1 MAIDLETNDVTYDI
15 AVIGGGP
22 AGYIATIRAS
32 QLGAKVVLF
41 EEDCLGGTCL
51 NRGCI
56 PTKAFLKSVR
66 AWQDLQ
72 KLSQLAITGV
82 DLKGAKIDWA
92 MLQGR
97 KNRIVARLTMGVAT
111 LLQAHG
117 VDVIHGSAVM
127 EDKPGLIR
135 VQDKIYQACN
145 VIIATGSK
153 PKLIPLPGL
162 DSAAVITSDELLS
175 LEAVPSSLII
185 LGGGVIG
192 VEFAFIFRELGAEV
206 TIIEMEERL
215 LPNMDEEISR
225 QAARVLKG
233 NGIQINTSTKALEIR
248 GNTLFVEKN
257 GSDNIT
263 EITAEKILLAV
274 GRAPSYKGIDV
285 QRLGI
290 KTAKG
295 AIITD
300 EFLRTNIPQ
309 IYAVGDVNGK
319 FMLAHK
325 AFAEGIVAV
334 ENIMGNTKK
343 INYEA
348 IPQCVY
354 SFPEMAS
361 VGLTEKEAQDRYGA
375 IKVGKFPLVANG
387 KAQLEGETR
396 GFVKVIVAE
405 ESGKILGVH
414 IIGASATELIAEAVT
429 AIQLD
434 ATVEELINCIH
445 PHPTISE
452 SIWEAYHDA
461 DHEALHY
468 RGKKMI

>member
-1 MAIDLETNDVTYDI
+1 VE
-15 AVIGGGP
+15 
-22 AGYIATIRAS
+22 
-32 QLGAKVVLF
+32 
-41 EEDCLGGTCL
+41 
-51 NRGCI
+51 
-56 PTKAFLKSVR
+56 
-66 AWQDLQ
+66 
-72 KLSQLAITGV
+72 
-82 DLKGAKIDWA
+82 
-92 MLQGR
+92 
-97 KNRIVARLTMGVAT
+97 RLTMGVAT

-375 IKVGKFPLVANG
+375 IKVGKFPLAANG

>member
-1 MAIDLETNDVTYDI
+1 MDIDLETNSVIYDL

-22 AGYIATIRAS
+22 GGYVAAIRAS

-41 EEDCLGGTCL
+41 EENNLGGTCL

-56 PTKAFLKSVR
+56 PTKALLKSVR

-72 KLSQLAITGV
+72 KVSQLAITGV
-82 DLKGAKIDWA
+82 DLKDARIDWA
-92 MLQGR
+92 KLQGR
-97 KNRIVARLTMGVAT
+97 KNRIVTRLTMGVAN

-117 VDVIHGSAVM
+117 VDVIQGSAEM
-127 EDKPGLIR
+127 EEPNLIR
-135 VQDKIYQACN
+135 VEDKTYQACN
-145 VIIATGSK
+145 IIIATGSK

-162 DSAAVITSDELLS
+162 DSPAVITSDELLS
-175 LEAVPSSLII
+175 LEEIPSSLII

-215 LPNMDEEISR
+215 LPNMDEEIAR
-225 QAARVLKG
+225 QAARVFKSNEIHIYTG
-233 NGIQINTSTKALEIR
+233 TKALEIR
-248 GNTLFVEKN
+248 GNSLFVEKN
-257 GSDNIT
+257 GSNNIQ
-263 EITAEKILLAV
+263 EITGDKILLAV
-274 GRAPSYKGIDV
+274 GRTPSYKGINV
-285 QRLGI
+285 EKLGI
-290 KTAKG
+290 KTVKG

-300 EFLRTNIPQ
+300 EFLRTSIPQ
-309 IYAVGDVNGK
+309 TYAVGDVNGK

-334 ENIMGNTKK
+334 ENIMGNSQKMG
-343 INYEA
+343 YEV

-354 SFPEMAS
+354 SFPEIAS
-361 VGLTEKEAQDRYGA
+361 VGLTEKEAQNRYRA
-375 IKVGKFPLVANG
+375 IKVGKFPLAANG

-396 GFVKVIVAE
+396 GFVKVIFAE

-414 IIGASATELIAEAVT
+414 LIGISATELIAEAVT
-429 AIQLD
+429 AMSLD
-434 ATVEELINCIH
+434 ATVEELVNCLH

-452 SIWEAYHDA
+452 AVFEAYHDA
-461 DHEALHY
+461 DHGALHY
-468 RGKKMI
+468 GGKKLI